1 MADIGSS
8 DVEGYRGHVDALRR
22 AIREAGQFR
31 AGVCRFTGITSSI
44 ETVVTGPSPRE
55 AEGSHRPFAPD
66 RGANQMSALIRIVVH
81 AAVLQEA
88 IVPDDQSVRLPA
100 DSALIL

>member
-1 MADIGSS
+1 MGSLTNVFS
-8 DVEGYRGHVDALRR
+8 VCWRPINKRGGGEVR
-22 AIREAGQFR
+22 ATLAY
-31 AGVCRFTGITSSI
+31 TGITI
-44 ETVVTGPSPRE
+44 FTEMVVAAPSPRK
-55 AEGSHRPFAPD
+55 AEGSNRPFAPD
-66 RGANQMSALIRIVVH
+66 RGANQMPALVHVVVH